1 MEAFLRE
8 ALPTVLPT
16 DCNFQVYPFEGK
28 KALLRNLDNRL
39 RGYARWLPPDFRI
52 IILIDR
58 DREDCHNLKRT
69 LESAVARARLRSR
82 STANAG
88 DWQVA
93 TRVVIEE
100 LEAWYFGDWDAVKAA
115 YPGVGGDLPRRYRD
129 PDAVTGGTWEAF
141 ERMLQRAGYF
151 KGGLRKMEVAQAVG
165 QHIDPHRN
173 TSHSFTVFHD
183 AILEAVA
190 ST

>member
-1 MEAFLRE
+1 MQAFLEE
-8 ALPTVLPT
+8 ALPVMLPA
-16 DCNFQVYPFEGK
+16 DCTFRVHPSPGK
-28 KALLRNLDNRL
+28 DALLRNLDNRL

-58 DREDCHNLKRT
+58 DRDDCHKLKRT
-69 LESAVARARLRSR
+69 LEEAAARAGLRSC
-82 STANAG
+82 STAGEG

-115 YPGVGGDLPRRYRD
+115 YPGVSGDLPRRYRG

-151 KGGLRKMEVAQAVG
+151 KGGLRKMEAAQAVG
-165 QHIDPHRN
+165 QHIDPRRN
-173 TSHSFTVFHD
+173 TSDSFAVFRD
-183 AILEAVA
+183 AVLEAVA